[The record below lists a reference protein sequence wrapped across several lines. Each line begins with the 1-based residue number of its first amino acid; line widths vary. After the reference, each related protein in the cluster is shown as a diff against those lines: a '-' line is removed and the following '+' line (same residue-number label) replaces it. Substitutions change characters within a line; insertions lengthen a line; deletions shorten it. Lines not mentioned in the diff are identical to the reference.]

1 MSTPLISIFTAV
13 YNHENFLDDYFKS
26 IIKQTYKN
34 IELILIDDASTDNSL
49 IVIEK
54 WLPELKERF
63 ENLTFIS
70 RRENKGLIFNCN
82 ESIAIANGKYFT
94 GFASDDVMFK
104 TNIEE
109 KVTFLERNPEK
120 AMVCSD
126 VYYGISLSSKKYTSH
141 NPKIF
146 NKNIFQKLINNGN
159 MIFAPS
165 VVLRKKVLEEIGGY
179 NNKYTFE
186 DYPTWLEITYR
197 YEIGYIKKPLV
208 FYRLSPNSLSRDV
221 DKFKIMIDSHM
232 QILLDMESKYKVDI
246 SKGINSLYTKAS
258 IFFFL
263 NEMKFY
269 REYRK
274 KVTKINIKLII
285 IETLIKFKL
294 SPKLYSFFK
303 ELKMNIKNRIKSII
317 GKIHSDFSL

>member
-1 MSTPLISIFTAV
+1 MSTPLISIFTPV
-13 YNHENFLDDYFKS
+13 YNHEIYLDDYFKS

-49 IVIEK
+49 MVIEK
-54 WLPELKERF
+54 WLPKLEKRF

-70 RRENKGLIFNCN
+70 RKENKGLIFNCN
-82 ESIAIANGKYFT
+82 ESIALANGKYFT
-94 GFASDDVMFK
+94 GFASDDVMFES
-104 TNIEE
+104 NIEE
-109 KVTFLERNPEK
+109 KVTYLERNPDK

-126 VYYGISLSSKKYTSH
+126 VYYGVSLSSKKYTSH

-146 NKNIFQKLINNGN
+146 ENNIFQKLVNNGN
-159 MIFAPS
+159 MIYAPS

-179 NNKYTFE
+179 NTKYTFE

-221 DKFKIMIDSHM
+221 AKFKIMIDSHM
-232 QILLDMESKYKVDI
+232 QILLDMESMYKVDI

-263 NEMKFY
+263 NDMKFY

-274 KVTKINIKLII
+274 KVTKININLTI
-285 IETLIKFKL
+285 IEILIKFRGT
-294 SPKLYSFFK
+294 PKLYSFFIETK
-303 ELKMNIKNRIKSII
+303 ANIKDRIKFIMGI
-317 GKIHSDFSL
+317 

>member
-1 MSTPLISIFTAV
+1 MSTPLISIFTPV
-13 YNHENFLDDYFKS
+13 YNHEDYLDDYFRS

-49 IVIEK
+49 MVIEK
-54 WLPELKERF
+54 WLPKLEDRF

-70 RRENKGLIFNCN
+70 RKENKGLVFNCN
-82 ESIAIANGKYFT
+82 QSISLANGKYFT
-94 GFASDDVMFK
+94 AFASDDVMLES
-104 TNIEE
+104 NIEE
-109 KVTFLERNPEK
+109 KVTFLERNSEK

-126 VYYGISLSSKKYTSH
+126 VYYGNNLSSKKYTIN
-141 NPKIF
+141 NPKTF
-146 NKNIFQKLINNGN
+146 ENNIFQKLINNGN

-186 DYPTWLEITYR
+186 DYPTWLEITHR
-197 YEIGYIKKPLV
+197 YKIGYIRKPLV

-221 DKFKIMIDSHM
+221 EKYKIMIDSHM
-232 QILLDMESKYKVDI
+232 QILIDMESKYKVDI

-263 NEMKFY
+263 NEMKYY
-269 REYRK
+269 REYRD
-274 KVTKINIKLII
+274 NL
-285 IETLIKFKL
+285 EQ
-294 SPKLYSFFK
+294 
-303 ELKMNIKNRIKSII
+303 KNQASIH
-317 GKIHSDFSL
+317 K

>member
-1 MSTPLISIFTAV
+1 MSTPLISIFTPV
-13 YNHENFLDDYFKS
+13 YNHEEYLDDYFRS

-49 IVIEK
+49 MVIEK
-54 WLPELKERF
+54 WLPKLEERF

-70 RRENKGLIFNCN
+70 RKENKGLIFNCN
-82 ESIAIANGKYFT
+82 ESIALANGKYFT
-94 GFASDDVMFK
+94 GFASDDVMLES
-104 TNIEE
+104 NIEE
-109 KVTFLERNPEK
+109 KVTFLERNTEK

-126 VYYGISLSSKKYTSH
+126 VYYGNNLSSKKYTIN
-141 NPKIF
+141 NPKTF
-146 NKNIFQKLINNGN
+146 ENNIFQKLINNGN

-197 YEIGYIKKPLV
+197 YKIGYIRKPLV
-208 FYRLSPNSLSRDV
+208 FYRLSPYSLSRDV
-221 DKFKIMIDSHM
+221 EKYKIMIDSHM

-246 SKGINSLYTKAS
+246 SRGINSLYTKAS

-263 NEMKFY
+263 NEMKYY
-269 REYRK
+269 REYRE
-274 KVTKINIKLII
+274 KVNKINIKMFII
-285 IETLIKFKL
+285 DVLIKFKVT
-294 SPKLYSFFK
+294 PKLYSLTIETIMNFK
-303 ELKMNIKNRIKSII
+303 NKIKQLVYKNI
-317 GKIHSDFSL
+317 

>member
-1 MSTPLISIFTAV
+1 VSTPLISIFTPV
-13 YNHENFLDDYFKS
+13 YNHEIYLDDYFKS

-49 IVIEK
+49 MVIEK
-54 WLPELKERF
+54 WLPKLEKRF

-70 RRENKGLIFNCN
+70 RKENKGLIFNCN
-82 ESIAIANGKYFT
+82 ESIALANGKYFT
-94 GFASDDVMFK
+94 GFASDDVMFES
-104 TNIEE
+104 NIEE
-109 KVTFLERNPEK
+109 KVTYLERNPDK

-126 VYYGISLSSKKYTSH
+126 VYYGVSLSSKKYTSH

-146 NKNIFQKLINNGN
+146 ENNIFQKLVNNGN
-159 MIFAPS
+159 MIYAPS

-179 NNKYTFE
+179 NTKYTFE

-221 DKFKIMIDSHM
+221 AKFKIMIDSHM
-232 QILLDMESKYKVDI
+232 QILLDMESMYKVDI

-263 NEMKFY
+263 NDMKFY

-274 KVTKINIKLII
+274 KVTKININLTI
-285 IETLIKFKL
+285 IEILIKFRGT
-294 SPKLYSFFK
+294 PKLYSFFIETK
-303 ELKMNIKNRIKSII
+303 ANIKDRIKFIMGI
-317 GKIHSDFSL
+317 